1 MMSRYRLREDVTGK
15 VMTDNLQYVFVEL
28 PKCVKREEDA
38 KTVID
43 RFFYSLFNMS
53 RMDHVPPGWDKDEII
68 KLLFDSAI
76 IANFTPRERTKY
88 IHDMTTQRDYEN
100 QLIFAAQKG
109 LEKGYAKGKAEG
121 KAEIASNMKRL
132 GMPIETISLATG
144 LSMEEISEL

>member
-1 MMSRYRLREDVTGK
+1 ML
-15 VMTDNLQYVFVEL
+15 EL
-28 PKCVKREEDA
+28 LIPEHDIRSISFA
-38 KTVID
+38 
-43 RFFYSLFNMS
+43 
-53 RMDHVPPGWDKDEII
+53 PQ
-68 KLLFDSAI
+68 
-76 IANFTPRERTKY
+76 ERTKY